1 MKTPLGIETF
11 REGLGVRCLKLT
23 GFSEEEIQ
31 ELAHCDYRDLKKR
44 VVEIANERN
53 NNIGTCW
60 ERGYGVYNAWTHGNE
75 VFIEVGVSC
84 D

>member
-1 MKTPLGIETF
+1 MGDPLKIETF

-31 ELAHCDYRDLKKR
+31 ELAHCDYRDMKNR
-44 VVEIANERN
+44 IVEIANERN
-53 NNIGTCW
+53 SGIGTTWQC
-60 ERGYGVYNAWTHGNE
+60 GYGIYNAWTHGNE

>member
-1 MKTPLGIETF
+1 MKTPLAIETF

-31 ELAHCDYRDLKKR
+31 ELAHCDYRDMKNR
-44 VVEIANERN
+44 IVEIANDRN
-53 NNIGTCW
+53 SGIGTTWQC
-60 ERGYGVYNAWTHGNE
+60 GYGIYNAWTHGNE